1 MQQVDAVNKVNVA
14 AWICFFFPG
23 RTVSAAAV
31 VTTISAMMSRRRVV
45 NQCLLRRLEAKE
57 AFLLKG
63 NSRATR
69 HNEQRATI
77 QSNRRTILL

>member
-45 NQCLLRRLEAKE
+45 NLCQSMLIA
-57 AFLLKG
+57 AFGGEGSLSLK
-63 NSRATR
+63 RKFT
-69 HNEQRATI
+69 
-77 QSNRRTILL
+77 SNTA